1 MPTPFQL
8 LRGVDAPP
16 AASIS
21 LSAGPITAQ
30 FGPEIGFLRYVRY
43 GDREI
48 VRGIYG
54 AVRDENWGTAAP
66 RVSDLHV
73 TQQDDAFTVRFQVE
87 CRAED
92 IEFGWIGTITG
103 DPTGIRY
110 TMEGVAECAFLT
122 NRTGLCVL
130 HPIPEGMEAD
140 CVIEGVDGTEEAGRF
155 PDHVAPHQPFR
166 NIRAIRQPIAPG
178 VVSRILFEGDTFEM
192 EDQRNWTD
200 ASFKTYSRPLDLPKP
215 YPLAAGERVEQAA
228 SVNFTGAVPTTEAND
243 DGILIRLSSQ
253 VVGPL
258 PQIGLGV
265 PSHGGFHTE
274 REVQLLRALRPTHL
288 RVDLRLSQPDWLI
301 VLRRAA
307 AEAHALG
314 ACLEVALFLTED
326 AEAQLAGLRVALND
340 IEAPI
345 ARWLVFHE
353 TERATPDHLLDRV
366 RRTLRD
372 LPVIA
377 PIGGGTDNSFADLN
391 RRPAFLTQADFVTFA
406 VNPQVHAFDDRT
418 LVENPE
424 GQAQAVRSARRIAAG
439 RPVVVSPVTL
449 RPRFNPEAVGPEPPP
464 PPGVLPFAV
473 DPRQMSLFGAGWT
486 IGSIHALARAGA
498 SSVTLYETTGWRGV
512 LETEAGS
519 PLPEQFAS
527 FPGGVFPLYHPLADL
542 AEPGTQWLATESSRP
557 LEAEALALQLSDGR
571 IRTLIANHTG
581 TALAIS
587 LAGVPNATA
596 HVRLLDLEHVDRAM
610 RHPEAYRAERHR
622 HETTRDGVLELKLD
636 PYAVATVEWESSDE

>member
-30 FGPEIGFLRYVRY
+30 FEPEIGFLRDVRY
-43 GDREI
+43 DGREI
-48 VRGIYG
+48 VCGIYG
-54 AVRDENWGTAAP
+54 AVRDANWGTVTP
-66 RVSDLHV
+66 HVSNLLVH
-73 TQQDDAFTVRFQVE
+73 QQDDAFTVRFKVE
-87 CRAED
+87 CRAAD
-92 IEFGWIGTITG
+92 IEFSWIGTITG
-103 DPTGIRY
+103 DPAGIRY
-110 TMEGVAECAFLT
+110 TMEGVAERAFPT

-130 HPIPEGMEAD
+130 HPIPEGTEAD
-140 CVIEGVDGTEEAGRF
+140 CVIERVDGSEDAGRF
-155 PDHVAPHQPFR
+155 PDYVEPHQPFR
-166 NIRAIRQPIAPG
+166 NIRAIRQPIALG
-178 VVSRILFEGDTFEM
+178 AISRILFEGDTFEM

-215 YPLAAGERVEQAA
+215 YPLAAGERVQQAV
-228 SVNFTGAVPTTEAND
+228 SVTFTGAVPTSGVND
-243 DGILIRLSSQ
+243 DGILIRLSSE

-265 PSHGGFHTE
+265 SSHGRLLTE

-288 RVDLRLSQPDWLI
+288 RVDLRLSQPDWWT

-307 AEAHALG
+307 SEAHALG
-314 ACLEVALFLTED
+314 TCLEVALFLTDD
-326 AEAQLAGLRVALND
+326 AEAQLAGLRTALND

-345 ARWLVFHE
+345 ARWLVYHE
-353 TERATPDHLLDRV
+353 NERATPDHVLDRV
-366 RRTLRD
+366 RHTLQD
-372 LPVIA
+372 LPVLA

-391 RRPAFLTQADFVTFA
+391 RRPGFLAETDFVTFA
-406 VNPQVHAFDDRT
+406 INPQVHAFDDRT
-418 LVENPE
+418 LVENLE

-464 PPGVLPFAV
+464 PLGELPFAV
-473 DPRQMSLFGAGWT
+473 DLRQMSLFGAGWT
-486 IGSIHALARAGA
+486 VGSIHAVARAGA
-498 SSVTLYETTGWRGV
+498 SSVTFYETTGWRGV

-542 AEPGTQWLATESSRP
+542 AEPGTQLLATEASRP
-557 LEAEALALQLSDGR
+557 LESEALALRLPDGR
-571 IRTLIANHTG
+571 TRTLIANHTG
-581 TALAIS
+581 DAQTICLV
-587 LAGVPNATA
+587 GVPNASA
-596 HVRLLDLEHVDRAM
+596 HVRLLDLEHVERAM
-610 RHPEAYRAERHR
+610 RHPEVYRAERHR
-622 HETTRDGVLELKLD
+622 HESTREGVLELKLD
-636 PYAVATVEWESSDE
+636 PYAVVTVEWESSDE